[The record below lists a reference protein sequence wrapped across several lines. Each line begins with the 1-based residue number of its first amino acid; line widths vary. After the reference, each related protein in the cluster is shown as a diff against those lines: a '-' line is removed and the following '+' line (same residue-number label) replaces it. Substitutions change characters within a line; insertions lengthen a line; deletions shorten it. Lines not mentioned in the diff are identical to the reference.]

1 MARTQDGAPQLTGA
15 TSEEISPA
23 QVQLLLAT
31 SREALQAAYCPYSHY
46 PVGAALLTSEGK
58 IYSGCNVENACYPLG
73 VCAERTAI
81 QKAVSEGH
89 TTFQAIAISC
99 NSQES
104 YAVPCGA
111 CRQVLRESRESLFLI
126 IKKSWYTK
134 TNPFG
139 KQWDIYLTK
148 ADGAYVRKTLEELL
162 PFSFG
167 PEDLKI

>member
-111 CRQVLRESRESLFLI
+111 CRQVLRE
-126 IKKSWYTK
+126 
-134 TNPFG
+134 FG

>member
-89 TTFQAIAISC
+89 TTFRAIAISC

-111 CRQVLRESRESLFLI
+111 CRQVLRE
-126 IKKSWYTK
+126 
-134 TNPFG
+134 FG